1 MAGGHAVGCVLG
13 DVLVMGWLE
22 VAACLPPGGE
32 DIPAVQVARGTA
44 GASGRQ
50 GDGEVQSSA
59 RCHQPCVAPFNV
71 ASGLSRPQEMRVK
84 PALLK
89 CSMALGLWPS

>member
-1 MAGGHAVGCVLG
+1 M
-13 DVLVMGWLE
+13 MGWLE
-22 VAACLPPGGE
+22 VAACLPSRGE
-32 DIPAVQVARGTA
+32 DIPAVEVAWGTL
-44 GASGRQ
+44 GASRRQ

-59 RCHQPCVAPFNV
+59 RCHQPCVVPFNM
-71 ASGLSRPQEMRVK
+71 ASGLCRPQEMRVK